1 LIGLLLLCS
10 WGLKNNIDCI
20 AASFIRKPSDVLEIR
35 SFCEQ
40 KIKELSLSN
49 ATVPLIISK
58 IESTEGLENFHDIL
72 KVSDAI
78 MVARGDL
85 GVEIP
90 LETLTAVQ
98 KEIVSQCNRAC
109 KPVIVATQMLESM
122 QKNPRPTRAEVT
134 DVANAV
140 LDGADCVMLSGESA
154 KGKYSIDSVAMQRKV
169 VQETEMI
176 LQKKSLHLIDDFHTL
191 SHLPNNQYGDH
202 TKDLVSQIRSSNSSG
217 ILLLFEDEQMNVEIA
232 KLLSKSKLFIPIFL
246 PVGSYKTARLLSL
259 YQSLYP
265 LVNSTPNPTQEN
277 FCKQMQERFGKETF
291 AKIKKNMTIFNEKS
305 I

>member
-1 LIGLLLLCS
+1 MIGLLLLCS

-140 LDGADCVMLSGESA
+140 LDGADVVCCLCSA
-154 KGKYSIDSVAMQRKV
+154 
-169 VQETEMI
+169 
-176 LQKKSLHLIDDFHTL
+176 HLLWWIWRRHC
-191 SHLPNNQYGDH
+191 SH
-202 TKDLVSQIRSSNSSG
+202 RSW
-217 ILLLFEDEQMNVEIA
+217 
-232 KLLSKSKLFIPIFL
+232 
-246 PVGSYKTARLLSL
+246 YCT
-259 YQSLYP
+259 
-265 LVNSTPNPTQEN
+265 N
-277 FCKQMQERFGKETF
+277 FCVGFVLRIRQTC
-291 AKIKKNMTIFNEKS
+291 FNNDWCQVNPRVRQSKA